1 MKEFLQIEVKEVGP
15 NISKLS
21 SEHELLLYGTKQVTK
36 IVIRYRNAVMTIV
49 QLLKAVK
56 SSKEFTI
63 FLIENLNILLEEAGK
78 CACKEV
84 TKGTAKQVTIKAAV
98 STGWEC
104 AKGVS
109 KGALLCGAA
118 IDGGMLAIQVGYSIY
133 QYSNNK
139 INGHT
144 FRCDTVRNASTAVGS
159 FTGGAAGT
167 MTGTLIGAAVGS
179 FFPGIGTALGAFIGG
194 AIGGV
199 VVGTAGSYA
208 GKAVGNKINKKLD
221 QRENRKKVVKT
232 VDKKL

>member
-1 MKEFLQIEVKEVGP
+1 
-15 NISKLS
+15 
-21 SEHELLLYGTKQVTK
+21 
-36 IVIRYRNAVMTIV
+36 MTIV

-109 KGALLCGAA
+109 KQALVCGAA
-118 IDGGMLAIQVGYSIY
+118 IDGIILAIQVGYSIY
-133 QYSNNK
+133 EYKYKTKK
-139 INGHT
+139 IDGHT

-167 MTGTLIGAAVGS
+167 TTGTLIGATIGS
-179 FFPGIGTALGAFIGG
+179 LFPGIGTALGALVGG
-194 AIGGV
+194 AIGTV
-199 VVGTAGSYA
+199 VMGTAGSYA
-208 GKAVGNKINKKLD
+208 GKAVGNKINKKWD
-221 QRENRKKVVKT
+221 QRENHEKVVKT